1 MPRYRFPFA
10 VGVGGEND
18 FRAFL
23 RNRGKLFFDRGL
35 ALDENVLGGEVVLDV
50 DRHAAFRKIADVP
63 DTRLHDEVPAEV
75 AGDRARLRRRLD
87 DDEACHGTDPGRDFP
102 PVAVVPVFVFADGF
116 FAGIDPASFTAGFVV
131 VFVVAGFFRAA
142 GLFFFSV
149 AAAESS
155 PDCFGDVVFFAA
167 IR

>member
-1 MPRYRFPFA
+1 MTFELFSAIAASSFLIAALPLTRMYSGAKSCSMSIAMRLFGRSRMCPTLARTVYPGPRILVSVFDF
-10 VGVGGEND
+10 VGD
-18 FRAFL
+18 S
-23 RNRGKLFFDRGL
+23 
-35 ALDENVLGGEVVLDV
+35 
-50 DRHAAFRKIADVP
+50 
-63 DTRLHDEVPAEV
+63 TMTS
-75 AGDRARLRRRLD
+75 
-87 DDEACHGTDPGRDFP
+87 TDPGRDFP

-149 AAAESS
+149 AAADSS

>member
-1 MPRYRFPFA
+1 MCPTLARTVYPGPRIFVSVFDF
-10 VGVGGEND
+10 VGD
-18 FRAFL
+18 S
-23 RNRGKLFFDRGL
+23 
-35 ALDENVLGGEVVLDV
+35 
-50 DRHAAFRKIADVP
+50 
-63 DTRLHDEVPAEV
+63 TMTS
-75 AGDRARLRRRLD
+75 
-87 DDEACHGTDPGRDFP
+87 TDPERDFP

-149 AAAESS
+149 AAADSS
-155 PDCFGDVVFFAA
+155 HCFGDDVFFAA

>member
-1 MPRYRFPFA
+1 M
-10 VGVGGEND
+10 
-18 FRAFL
+18 
-23 RNRGKLFFDRGL
+23 
-35 ALDENVLGGEVVLDV
+35 
-50 DRHAAFRKIADVP
+50 
-63 DTRLHDEVPAEV
+63 TS
-75 AGDRARLRRRLD
+75 
-87 DDEACHGTDPGRDFP
+87 TDPGRDFP

-149 AAAESS
+149 AAADSS